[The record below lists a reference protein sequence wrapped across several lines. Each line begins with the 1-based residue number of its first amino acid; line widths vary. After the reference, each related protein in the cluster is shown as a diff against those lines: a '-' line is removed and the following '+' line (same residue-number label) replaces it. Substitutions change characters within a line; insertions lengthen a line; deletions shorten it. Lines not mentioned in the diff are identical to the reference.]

1 MASRKQESALENT
14 GDRPSQG
21 AVKLFKIFGITISL
35 EYSWIIIFL
44 LVLWS
49 LSSGYFP
56 FYYPGYTILGYWTIG
71 FFATILFFSSIVA
84 HELAHSLTAMR
95 SGIEINEITL
105 FIFGGIAKISRESSD
120 PRTELKIAAAG
131 PLCSLAIALFFWVL
145 TRIVTS
151 GPVFA
156 VFNYLGWI
164 NVALA
169 VFNLVPGFPLDGG
182 RILRALVWWRT
193 GSLTLA
199 TKWASDIGVGFAWAL
214 MLLGGLQIFSGS
226 LVGGF
231 WLILIG
237 MFLRGIAAGG
247 YQEVL
252 LQQALKGVLVQEVM
266 VKDVVSVPVDLSLNQ
281 VAEQYFLKYGYGGF
295 PVVENGRPVGIIN
308 LAQLGEIDNEDFHHK
323 TVRDIVIPLDEDRT
337 TSKSASLVDALRKML
352 QTGSGR
358 LVVMEGDNMA
368 GMITRNGLMRFMELR
383 RIVEK
388 AT

>member
-1 MASRKQESALENT
+1 MTSSTQESALEPT
-14 GDRPSQG
+14 ESRPSQG
-21 AVKLFKIFGITISL
+21 AIKLFKVFGITISL
-35 EYSWIIIFL
+35 EYSWIVIFL

-56 FYYPGYTILGYWTIG
+56 FYYPGYTTLGYWIIG
-71 FFATILFFSSIVA
+71 FFATVLFFSSIVT
-84 HELAHSLTAMR
+84 HELAHSLTAIR
-95 SGIEINEITL
+95 SGIEIKEITL

-120 PRTELKIAAAG
+120 PQTELKIAAAG
-131 PLCSLAIALFFWVL
+131 PLCSLVIALIFWVL
-145 TRIVTS
+145 TKIVTG
-151 GPVFA
+151 GPLFA

-214 MLLGGLQIFSGS
+214 MILGGLQIFTGS

-252 LQQALKGVLVQEVM
+252 MQQALRGVSVQEVM
-266 VKDVVSVPVDLSLNQ
+266 VKDVVTVPVDLPLNQ
-281 VAEQYFLKYGYGGF
+281 IAEQYFLKYGYGGF

-308 LAQLGEIDNEDFHHK
+308 LAQLGEINNEDFHLK
-323 TVRDIVIPLDEDRT
+323 TVRDIMVPLDADRI
-337 TSKSASLVDALRKML
+337 TSESASLVDALRKML

-358 LVVMEGDNMA
+358 LVVMDGDRMT

-383 RIVEK
+383 SILEK
-388 AT
+388 AS